1 MAEKS
6 GRPEGENPGTPPRVE
21 PRRRSVIQNII
32 AFKEAGILVIF
43 FFLCIVLSIVSP
55 YFLTVDN
62 LTNVVRQFSMTAII
76 SVGMTMVI
84 ITAGIDLSVGSTV
97 GFAGCVS
104 GWMLVD
110 GYTIWFSIFVGL
122 MVGILVGF
130 VNGSLVVWIGLP
142 PFIATLGTMGI
153 ARGLALVITRGY
165 PLQPFPDEFLW
176 IAQGYVGPIPVPVVI
191 MIAVLVAG
199 HIFLSRTTSGRYMYC
214 IGSNP
219 TAARLSGINVNKTL
233 LMAYTITGFVSAISA
248 VILISRLS
256 SAQADNGTGWE
267 LDVIAATVIGGTSL
281 AGGEGTVFGTLI
293 GAAMMGV
300 IRNALILLRVSVYW
314 QTVVIGLVIV
324 AAVTLDVL
332 RQRSRTI

>member
-1 MAEKS
+1 MTEKS
-6 GRPEGENPGTPPRVE
+6 SKPEGAKPATPSRAE
-21 PRRRSVIQNII
+21 QSRRGVVQSII

-43 FFLCIVLSIVSP
+43 FLLCIALSISSP
-55 YFLTVDN
+55 YFLTLSN
-62 LTNVVRQFSMTAII
+62 LTNVVRQFSMIAII

-84 ITAGIDLSVGSTV
+84 ITGGIDLSVGSIV
-97 GFAGCVS
+97 GLAGCVA

-122 MVGILVGF
+122 LVGILVGF
-130 VNGSLVVWIGLP
+130 VNGSLVVWVGLP
-142 PFIATLGTMGI
+142 QFIATLGTMGI

-176 IAQGYVGPIPVPVVI
+176 IAQGFIGPIPVPVVI
-191 MIAVLVAG
+191 MIVVLVAG
-199 HIFLSRTTSGRYMYC
+199 HIFLSKTTSGRYMYC
-214 IGSNP
+214 IGSNSV
-219 TAARLSGINVNKTL
+219 AARLSGINVNKTL

-248 VILISRLS
+248 IILISRLS

-281 AGGEGTVFGTLI
+281 AGGVGSVFGTLI

-314 QTVVIGLVIV
+314 QTVVIGLVILV
-324 AAVTLDVL
+324 AVSLDVL
-332 RQRSRTI
+332 RQRSRAI